1 MNIKNSTPPSS
12 HADYDEESARDKSP
26 SSLSKDAEVHTEPT
40 TVTDDTG
47 EPYIVPAAVDTRPD
61 YSALS
66 ESQRSFLLIVASLA
80 ATISP
85 ASTTT
90 YYPAITALARDLNVS
105 VALMNLTISTYQI
118 FQGLAP
124 SVTAAFSD
132 RYGRRPAY
140 ILCLAINFGANLGL
154 ALQNDYSNLMVLRCL
169 QSSGS
174 SGTIALG
181 QAVLDDLTT
190 SDQRGKFLAYLSIG
204 TIMGPALGPVIGG
217 LLSQYLGWRAI
228 FWFLTILGGVLMIV
242 ITIFFGETNRAIVGD
257 GSNPPQKWNYSIFQL
272 FRKNDLVPNSH
283 SLEKRVHGVNPLK
296 SLRILAGKENFI
308 VCVYIGLLFAGS
320 SAMTACLASQLPER
334 YNYNEVQVGL
344 CYLPIGIGS
353 LVSRWTVG
361 KLIDKKLQ
369 REAVK
374 QGVTIVKNRKQ
385 DLSNQDVEKS
395 RLIIAF
401 PMILATCTFVLA
413 FGWLLEYKIHI
424 SAVLIS
430 CFLLANVLTSALVAI
445 TALLSDI
452 NMGNGAS
459 LGAAMN
465 LVRCLIGAGAVAAV
479 TPLIDLIGIGFAAT
493 IIAAIWIAALPALWL
508 VYRKGYQWR
517 KTKAALSDQESEATE
532 ASAAPPVNEK

>member
-1 MNIKNSTPPSS
+1 MKIETSKPPGPSSYAHCDKEAAQHEPPS
-12 HADYDEESARDKSP
+12 
-26 SSLSKDAEVHTEPT
+26 LQDAEVYTVPT
-40 TVTDDTG
+40 TGRDDMG
-47 EPYIVPAAVDTRPD
+47 EPYVVQVAVDTRPA
-61 YSALS
+61 YSALA

-90 YYPAITALARDLNVS
+90 YYPALTSLARDLSVS
-105 VALMNLTISTYQI
+105 VTLINLTISTYQI

-140 ILCLAINFGANLGL
+140 IVCLTINFAANLGL
-154 ALQNDYSNLMVLRCL
+154 ALQNDYDYLMVLRCL

-190 SDQRGKFLAYLSIG
+190 SDQRGKYLAYLSIG
-204 TIMGPALGPVIGG
+204 NIMGPALGPVIGG

-228 FWFLTILGGVLMIV
+228 FWFLTILGGVLMSV
-242 ITIFFGETNRAIVGD
+242 ILVFFGETNRAIVGD
-257 GSNPPQKWNYSIFQL
+257 GSNPPQRWNRSFSQF
-272 FRKNDLVPNSH
+272 FRKDDLLVPNPH
-283 SLEKRVHGVNPLK
+283 SLEKRVTGVNPFK

-308 VCVYIGLLFAGS
+308 VCVYVGLLFAGS
-320 SAMTACLASQLPER
+320 SALTAVLASQLPER

-344 CYLPIGIGS
+344 CYLPIGVGS

-361 KLIDKKLQ
+361 KLVDWKLN
-369 REAVK
+369 REVEK
-374 QGVTIVKNRKQ
+374 QGVIIVKNRRQ
-385 DLSNQDVEKS
+385 DLSNQDVEKA
-395 RLIIAF
+395 RLVIAF

-424 SAVLIS
+424 AAVLVI

-479 TPLIDLIGIGFAAT
+479 TPLIDAIGIGYSAT
-493 IIAAIWIAALPALWL
+493 IVAGIWVTALPALWL
-508 VYRKGYQWR
+508 VYSKGYQWR
-517 KTKAALSDQESEATE
+517 KAKASLSDQESEGAE
-532 ASAAPPVNEK
+532 AGAVQQ